1 MCCSN
6 TGEIYYKKNINN
18 NINIQGE
25 NRIYFPMYPE
35 LYRPFSNNFNF
46 PPVQVNSFNN
56 AYFQPNIQEY
66 PNKKNCYI
74 CGENFGQR
82 YVILNSNGVS
92 CCQCTKYSDFNKKF
106 ECINCNSEFCFKC
119 GQQFHQRRNYNCYIC
134 GENFG
139 QRYVILNSNGVSC
152 CKCSRYSDFNKKFSC
167 NNCNSEFC
175 FSCGKN

>member
-1 MCCSN
+1 MCLPCDHSGYGDYGCQGN
-6 TGEIYYKKNINN
+6 CTIGSLSDKFPLTCDEFGCKPGFYSLLKK
-18 NINIQGE
+18 
-25 NRIYFPMYPE
+25 
-35 LYRPFSNNFNF
+35 
-46 PPVQVNSFNN
+46 
-56 AYFQPNIQEY
+56 
-66 PNKKNCYI
+66 
-74 CGENFGQR
+74 
-82 YVILNSNGVS
+82 
-92 CCQCTKYSDFNKKF
+92 T
-106 ECINCNSEFCFKC
+106 CINCNSEFCFKC